1 MHLSIEHHSFLELTQ
16 FILGSTSDDAP
27 MSHCVSQCVYKGPG
41 SSDDSKNQSEGQGG
55 VNNVL
60 GGGLTDVV
68 GTVTDPVKGA
78 LGQ

>member
-1 MHLSIEHHSFLELTQ
+1 M
-16 FILGSTSDDAP
+16 P
-27 MSHCVSQCVYKGPG
+27 HCVSHCVYKGPG
-41 SSDDSKNQSEGQGG
+41 SSEDSKDQNEGQGG
-55 VNNVL
+55 INNVL